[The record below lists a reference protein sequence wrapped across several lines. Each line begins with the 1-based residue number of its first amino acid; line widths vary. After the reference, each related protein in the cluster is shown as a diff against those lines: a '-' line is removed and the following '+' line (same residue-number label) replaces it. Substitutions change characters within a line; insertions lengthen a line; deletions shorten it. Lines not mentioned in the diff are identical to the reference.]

1 MKQPNLKQLESL
13 KQVLKLYQQQ
23 LILVQTSF
31 EQQTTVV
38 DRIRQNGILLID
50 ELDDA
55 QNSAS
60 RPTANGLEL
69 ANHLMK
75 SIQSKLSQNEIE
87 LNAARLE
94 RESIRAELKKLVSK
108 KEALEKLIAEQ
119 IALLNHQR
127 RIREQHNADER
138 YLSTRID
145 N

>member
-108 KEALEKLIAEQ
+108 KEALEKTDCRTNSVIESSATNQ
-119 IALLNHQR
+119 GTTQR
-127 RIREQHNADER
+127 RRTLLEHSN
-138 YLSTRID
+138 
-145 N
+145 